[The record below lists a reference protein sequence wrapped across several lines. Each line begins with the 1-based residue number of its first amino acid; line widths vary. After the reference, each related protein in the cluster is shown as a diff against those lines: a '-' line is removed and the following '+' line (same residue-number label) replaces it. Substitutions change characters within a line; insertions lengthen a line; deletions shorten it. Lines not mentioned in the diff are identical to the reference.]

1 MTSPEHASPTAT
13 VPVVVRGHA
22 AVVRVLA
29 DPRYQVPPAA
39 TDLTGEPEHGVAWL
53 RTSVAR
59 FATGETH
66 ARRRA
71 YVTARLAEL
80 RPDDLRDAARREAE
94 TALAR
99 AALGAASRLT
109 APDTAHP
116 HGTAVVDVMAALAR
130 RVPLRVVAA
139 ALGVPD
145 ADLDRAAAATA
156 RAAPAYH
163 PSAAEDTVRRA
174 DPAVAD
180 LAALFAAAEPH
191 AGPEEIANLIGLLVQ
206 TCEATAGLV
215 GNTAAAALR
224 LPPAARG
231 IPVERLVAETLRHDP
246 PVRTTLRRTTEPSVV
261 NGTGHPPGTTVALD
275 FAAANRDPA
284 VFPAPDAFDPDRPAA
299 EPGHLTFGAG
309 LRPCPG
315 SAQALALA
323 CGVLEPLLAAAE
335 LADPDAETTYQEPA
349 NPRVPARLDV
359 RIPTPHGEPR

>member
-1 MTSPEHASPTAT
+1 MTSPQHASPTAT
-13 VPVVVRGHA
+13 APVAVCGHA
-22 AVVRVLA
+22 AVVRALA

-39 TDLTGEPEHGVAWL
+39 TDSTDAPERGVAWL
-53 RTSVAR
+53 RASVAR
-59 FATGETH
+59 FANGETH

-71 YVTARLAEL
+71 YVTARLAAL
-80 RPDDLRDAARREAE
+80 RPDDLRDAARRETE
-94 TALAR
+94 TTLTRTALW
-99 AALGAASRLT
+99 AASRPT
-109 APDTAHP
+109 ASDAAHP
-116 HGTAVVDVMAALAR
+116 HGTVVVDVMAALAR

-156 RAAPAYH
+156 RAAAAYH
-163 PSAAEDTVRRA
+163 PTADADTVRRA

-191 AGPEEIANLIGLLVQ
+191 AGPEDIANLIGILVQ
-206 TCEATAGLV
+206 TCESTAGLV

-224 LPPAARG
+224 LPPAARA
-231 IPVERLVAETLRHDP
+231 IPVERLVGETLRHDP
-246 PVRTTLRRTTEPSVV
+246 PVRATLRRTTEPLSVD
-261 NGTGHPPGTTVALD
+261 GTEHPPGTTVALD

-299 EPGHLTFGAG
+299 APGHLTFGAG
-309 LRPCPG
+309 PRPCPG
-315 SAQALALA
+315 SAHALALA
-323 CGVLEPLLAAAE
+323 CGVLEPLLTAAE
-335 LADPDAETTYQEPA
+335 LAEPDAETAYQEPG